1 MTEKEFLFL
10 LFGLIISTLVV
21 VILTCVFIFYWKKRN
36 NKKLT
41 SKEFNDKLSQ
51 NKKMVE
57 AEKILR
63 DNNDKCNK

>member
-21 VILTCVFIFYWKKRN
+21 IIVACVFIFYWKKRN

-57 AEKILR
+57 AEKYLQE
-63 DNNDKCNK
+63 NKDKVE

>member
-21 VILTCVFIFYWKKRN
+21 IILACVFIFYWKKCH

-57 AEKILR
+57 AEKYLQE
-63 DNNDKCNK
+63 NKDKVE

>member
-10 LFGLIISTLVV
+10 LFGLIISTLIV
-21 VILTCVFIFYWKKRN
+21 VILACVFIFYWKKRD

-41 SKEFNDKLSQ
+41 SEEFNDKLSQ

-57 AEKILR
+57 VEKYLQE
-63 DNNDKCNK
+63 NKDKVE